1 MKLLL
6 GVLMAG
12 VMVGVAN
19 AGKLTP
25 ERVYAAPDLSGPR
38 ARGVTLSPDGAMV
51 TYLKAK
57 ADDARMTDLWAA
69 DVAGGEPRL
78 LLDARALMPED
89 RELSEAE
96 KSRRERQGVQTRGV
110 VAYDWDEEGRFI
122 LVPVEGDLWL
132 YTVAGGEVRRLTHSA
147 ADEID
152 AKVSPKGGFVSFV
165 RDDNL
170 YVMPSQGGAERALTT
185 DGTELTSWGT
195 AEFIAQEEMA
205 RQTGYWWSPD
215 ETRIALTHVD
225 QAGVDV
231 VERLDIG
238 AAGAEIVKQ
247 RYPRVG
253 RPNAVVELHVADVA
267 TAKRVKIDLGADPD
281 IYLARVDWAKD
292 GKTLYVQRQSRDQRR
307 LDLLAA
313 DPATGEARVLLTETS
328 PHWVELTDDFR
339 PLKDGGFLW
348 SSERSGWRHLYLHG
362 ADGKPVRQLT
372 QGDWPVDGVA
382 GVDEARDRVAFTAF
396 KDSPIERRLYEVS
409 LKAPGEPHPLTAGG
423 GWWTVKMAR
432 AGGAFVGS
440 YEDPATPPRT
450 GLYKA
455 DGTLV
460 RWIEENRLAE
470 GHPYAPYATRLRVP
484 TYGTVKADDG
494 QDLWWSLRTPPGFD
508 PARRYPVIVQVY
520 GGPGSAMVRKIW
532 QNPADQL
539 YLEAGYILFSIDNR
553 GTPNRSAAFKT
564 AIDRRLGKLEV
575 DDQMAGVAYLKS
587 LPYVDPAR
595 IGVTGWSYGGYMSLL
610 LMTAENSP
618 YAATVAGAPPTEW
631 TLYDTHYTERYMGTP
646 ATDPASYADSDVLNR
661 VGRLK
666 SGSLMLMHGMAD
678 DNVTFDNSTRL
689 MAALQAQGTTFE
701 TMMYP
706 GLRHR
711 AGWTQTHLLHR
722 TRMTLDF
729 FGRKLA
735 PVAAA

>member
-1 MKLLL
+1 
-6 GVLMAG
+6 
-12 VMVGVAN
+12 
-19 AGKLTP
+19 
-25 ERVYAAPDLSGPR
+25 
-38 ARGVTLSPDGAMV
+38 
-51 TYLKAK
+51 
-57 ADDARMTDLWAA
+57 
-69 DVAGGEPRL
+69 
-78 LLDARALMPED
+78 
-89 RELSEAE
+89 

-132 YTVAGGEVRRLTHSA
+132 YTVADGKISRLTNSA

-152 AKVSPKGGFVSFV
+152 AKVSPLGGLVSFV

-170 YVMPSQGGAERALTT
+170 FVMRSQGGAERALTT
-185 DGTELTSWGT
+185 DGTELKSWGT
-195 AEFIAQEEMA
+195 ADYIAQEEMA

-225 QAGVDV
+225 QSGVDV

-238 AAGAEIVKQ
+238 ATGATIVNQ

-253 RPNAVVELHVADVA
+253 RPNSVVDLYVADVA
-267 TAKRVKIDLGADPD
+267 TGARVKIDLGAETD
-281 IYLARVDWAKD
+281 IYLARVNWAKD

-313 DPATGEARVLLTETS
+313 DPATGETRVLLTEIS
-328 PHWVELTDDFR
+328 PHWVELTDDFK
-339 PLKDGGFLW
+339 PLKDGSFLW
-348 SSERSGWRHLYLHG
+348 SSERSGHRHLYLHG
-362 ADGKPVRQLT
+362 ADGRLVRQLT
-372 QGDWPVDGVA
+372 EGAWPVDGVA
-382 GVDEARDRVAFTAF
+382 GVDEARDRVTFTAF
-396 KDSPIERRLYEVS
+396 KDSPLERRLYEVS
-409 LKAPGEPHPLTAGG
+409 LKTPGEPQPLTAAG
-423 GWWTVKMAR
+423 GWWTVKMAK

-455 DGTLV
+455 DGSLV

-470 GHPYAPYATRLRVP
+470 GHPYAPYAARLRVP
-484 TYGTVKADDG
+484 AYGTVKADDG

-508 PARRYPVIVQVY
+508 PAKRYPVIVQVY

-539 YLEAGYILFSIDNR
+539 LLEAGYILFSIDNR
-553 GTPNRSAAFKT
+553 GTPHRSVAFKT
-564 AIDRRLGKLEV
+564 AIDRRLGELEV
-575 DDQMAGVAYLKS
+575 ADQLAGVAYLKS

-610 LMTAENSP
+610 LMTAQNSP

-646 ATDPASYADSDVLNR
+646 TTDPASYADSDVLNR

-666 SGSLMLMHGMAD
+666 SGSLLLMHGMAD

-722 TRMTLDF
+722 MRTTLDF
-729 FGRKLA
+729 FGRKLT

>member
-1 MKLLL
+1 
-6 GVLMAG
+6 
-12 VMVGVAN
+12 
-19 AGKLTP
+19 
-25 ERVYAAPDLSGPR
+25 
-38 ARGVTLSPDGAMV
+38 
-51 TYLKAK
+51 
-57 ADDARMTDLWAA
+57 
-69 DVAGGEPRL
+69 
-78 LLDARALMPED
+78 ED

-96 KSRRERQGVQTRGV
+96 KIRRERQGVQTRGV

-132 YTVAGGEVRRLTHSA
+132 YTVADGKISRLTNSA

-152 AKVSPKGGFVSFV
+152 AKVSPLGGFVSFV

-170 YVMPSQGGAERALTT
+170 FVMPSQGGAERALTT
-185 DGTELTSWGT
+185 DGTELKSWGT
-195 AEFIAQEEMA
+195 ADYIAQEEMA

-225 QAGVDV
+225 QTGVDV

-238 AAGAEIVKQ
+238 ATGATIVNQ

-253 RPNAVVELHVADVA
+253 RPNSVVDLYVADVA
-267 TAKRVKIDLGADPD
+267 TGTRVKIDLGAETD
-281 IYLARVDWAKD
+281 IYLARVNWAKD

-313 DPATGEARVLLTETS
+313 DPATGETRVLLTETS
-328 PHWVELTDDFR
+328 PHWVELTDDFK

-348 SSERSGWRHLYLHG
+348 SSEKSGWRHLYRHG
-362 ADGKPVRQLT
+362 ADGKQVAVLT
-372 QGDWPVDGVA
+372 QGDWPVDEVA
-382 GVDEARDRVAFTAF
+382 GVDETRGVVSFTAF
-396 KDSPIERRLYEVS
+396 RDTPIERRLYETT
-409 LKAPGEPHPLTAGG
+409 LEGGGEPKALTPAG
-423 GWWTVKMAR
+423 GWWTVKMAK
-432 AGGAFVGS
+432 AGGAFVGA
-440 YEDPATPPRT
+440 YEDPATPPQT
-450 GLYKA
+450 GLYRA
-455 DGTLV
+455 DGSRV
-460 RWIEENRLAE
+460 RWIEENSLNHD
-470 GHPYAPYATRLRVP
+470 HPYAPYAERLRTP
-484 TYGTVKADDG
+484 TYGTVKATDG
-494 QDLWWSLRTPPGFD
+494 QDLQWSLRTPPGFD
-508 PARRYPVIVQVY
+508 PAKRYPVIVQVY
-520 GGPGSAMVRKIW
+520 GGPGSSTVRKIW
-532 QNPADQL
+532 HNPADQL
-539 YLEAGYILFSIDNR
+539 FLEAGYILFSLDNR
-553 GTPNRSAAFKT
+553 GAPHRSVAFKT
-564 AIDRRLGKLEV
+564 AIDRRLGRLEV
-575 DDQMAGVAYLKS
+575 DDQLAGVTYLKS
-587 LPYVDPAR
+587 LPYVDAAR

-631 TLYDTHYTERYMGTP
+631 TLYDSHYTERYMGTP

-661 VGRLK
+661 IGRLMP
-666 SGSLMLMHGMAD
+666 GALLLMHGMAD

-722 TRMTLDF
+722 MRTTLDF
-729 FGRKLA
+729 FGRKLV